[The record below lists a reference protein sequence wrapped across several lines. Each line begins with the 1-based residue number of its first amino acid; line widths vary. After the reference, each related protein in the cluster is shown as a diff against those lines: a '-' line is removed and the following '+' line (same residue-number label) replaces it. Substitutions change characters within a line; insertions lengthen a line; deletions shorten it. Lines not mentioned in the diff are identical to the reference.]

1 MGKVGFSV
9 TTVATLA
16 LYCTGCSKSNGLY
29 PVYGKV
35 LYRGQPATRA
45 TVYFHR
51 KGSTDRVH
59 EEVSMGVVQDD
70 GGFKLVG
77 PGGEGVFPGE
87 YIVLVEW
94 KEGAGKVRGR
104 NPGLN
109 APDRFKG
116 RYLNM
121 KNPLLHAE
129 IKATKNQLSAFELN

>member
-1 MGKVGFSV
+1 MGKVVFS
-9 TTVATLA
+9 TITAATLA
-16 LYCTGCSKSNGLY
+16 ISCAGCGKSNGLY

-35 LYRGQPATRA
+35 LYRGQPATGA

-59 EEVSMGVVQDD
+59 EQVSMGVVQED
-70 GGFKLVG
+70 GAFKLVG
-77 PGGEGVFPGE
+77 PGGEGVSPGE

-116 RYLNM
+116 RYVKMNQ
-121 KNPLLHAE
+121 PLLHAE
-129 IKATKNQLSAFELN
+129 IKATKNQLSPFELN